1 MTKAS
6 HTLAFV
12 TIFAA
17 TPVLAMDAEI
27 DADADG
33 MYSYPELQTAMP
45 EMTEDQFI
53 VMDVNGDG
61 LLDETEVA
69 AATEAG
75 LLPATEG

>member
-1 MTKAS
+1 MTKATR
-6 HTLAFV
+6 TLAFV